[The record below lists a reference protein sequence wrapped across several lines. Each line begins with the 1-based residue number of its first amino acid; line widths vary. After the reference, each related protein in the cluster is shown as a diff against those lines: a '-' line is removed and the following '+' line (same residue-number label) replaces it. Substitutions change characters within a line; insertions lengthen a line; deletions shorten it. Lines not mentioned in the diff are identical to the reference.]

1 MSAAT
6 HPRLVGAFV
15 LGAVAL
21 VLAAVVLLSSAGWF
35 EHKEWFTVF
44 FPGSVRGLNK
54 GAPVTFRGVK
64 IGEVQ
69 EVTAFLTGQQG
80 EGSEPIQI
88 EVVIEIRT
96 NVVESPEGVPRPFGS
111 ATGQELAAR
120 LIARGVRARLLSQ
133 SLLTGQKYIELD
145 FQPTEPARFVGIKRR
160 YPELPSTPTAM
171 EKLGDQAEAFLA
183 KLAELPLDQM
193 LDDVR
198 GAIQSLRELLSSPE
212 LKGAVSDAHRAARA
226 IEPTLADVRAAVAD
240 ARGLIRDLDEKLK
253 ALGGDGE
260 VAMRDL
266 SKTLEQARATF
277 ESLDRTL
284 TAADDTR
291 VSAGETL
298 VELERAMKALRNLV
312 DYIQTH
318 PEAVV
323 QGKPSGKEG
332 K

>member
-1 MSAAT
+1 
-6 HPRLVGAFV
+6 
-15 LGAVAL
+15 
-21 VLAAVVLLSSAGWF
+21 VVLLSSGGWF
-35 EHKEWFTVF
+35 EPREWFTVF

-54 GAPVTFRGVK
+54 GALVTFRGVK
-64 IGEVQ
+64 IGEVK

-96 NVVESPEGVPRPFGS
+96 NVVEAPEGVPLPFGNAS
-111 ATGQELAAR
+111 GEELAR
-120 LIARGVRARLLSQ
+120 GLIARGVRARLLSQ

-160 YPELPSTPTAM
+160 YPELPTTPTAL
-171 EKLGDQAEAFLA
+171 EKLGDQAEAFVA

-198 GAIQSLRELLSSPE
+198 GAIQSLREVLSSPE
-212 LKGAVSDAHRAARA
+212 LKEVITDVHHAAHAV
-226 IEPTLADVRAAVAD
+226 EPTLSDVRAAVAD
-240 ARGLIRDLDEKLK
+240 ARGLIRELDDKVK
-253 ALGGDGE
+253 TLGGDGE
-260 VAMRDL
+260 VSMSELR
-266 SKTLEQARATF
+266 KTLEQARATF
-277 ESLDRTL
+277 ETLDRTL
-284 TAADDTR
+284 AAADGTR
-291 VSAGETL
+291 VSAAEAL
-298 VELERAMKALRNLV
+298 VELENTMKALRNLV

-318 PEAVV
+318 PEAVL